1 MEVEYKL
8 LKWILCLVLVQRIL
22 AVQEFITMPSNV
34 EVNPG
39 ETSRL
44 ICTVRN
50 RGGECAWL
58 KDGVVVGRI
67 NEKYRFQREPA
78 DGDCSIDVLNSK
90 LEDDDG
96 MWQCQV
102 TQGSLHDPTLT
113 SGEVR
118 LTVREAPLPPLIEDN
133 TIQIHP
139 GDPLKIRAG
148 ESKRLHCVSRRGNPP
163 ALIKWFIEEEE
174 ITSMSNQTSIKDV
187 DKVKTWQT
195 TSVLDYVFHKGHNNN
210 KLKCEAFHAAYE
222 SGSMKIE
229 VNLEILYLP
238 EIRLEGTP
246 TNDIVEGTSV
256 SLKCIA
262 DANPAANI
270 IWLKS
275 GNSGIYE
282 IKDQI
287 EFNSITRT
295 DSAEYTCS
303 AKNEI
308 GESKKLTVMIDVK
321 YKPKIL
327 RVDTGPG
334 TSVALYSG
342 TSLHCVAEGNPP
354 PRYVWLQKVDKNT
367 WQERGR
373 NATLFIHNVTYTFQG
388 IYKCVASN
396 IINNSKAEDE
406 SEEVTL
412 DVTGAPQILKDM
424 AKTPEKVVIEKD
436 EDAFIIIFFCSDP
449 TPQRTFWEW
458 GSQKLDA
465 GKAHDKYVAEPII
478 QDEVQHDCYQARL
491 IVQKA
496 DGSDSRKYTLNIE
509 NEKGRESHA
518 VSLKVREPV
527 SLSVVIGIVVGCI
540 ILFII
545 IILVI
550 IYLLRAEKWCFN
562 RHREYAPES
571 DSELGHS
578 VKNGRTT
585 NSGAIPPDA
594 LYANLKTE
602 KETQKNKEIPNRKES
617 LVYASLDLSQPSNEV
632 QKPLTSPQE
641 RTQYAEIQFQPKKRV
656 EQNND

>member
-1 MEVEYKL
+1 MDIWLLLSYFVHQSALTPSVERRGGESNGVRLQCWLQCVRVLEFGLYVKSL
-8 LKWILCLVLVQRIL
+8 LGRHGSGIQTFKVDIMSSTC
-22 AVQEFITMPSNV
+22 TNPNDV

-139 GDPLKIRAG
+139 GDLLKIRAG
-148 ESKRLHCVSRRGNPP
+148 ESKRLHCVSRRGNPS
-163 ALIKWFIEEEE
+163 ALLKWFIEDED

-187 DKVKTWQT
+187 DKEKTWQA
-195 TSVLDYVFHKGHNNN
+195 TSVLDYVFNKGHNKN
-210 KLKCEAFHAAYE
+210 KLKCEALHAAYE
-222 SGSMKIE
+222 SGSKEIE
-229 VNLEILYLP
+229 INLQILYLP

-246 TNDIVEGTSV
+246 INDIVEGSSV

-262 DANPAANI
+262 DANPEASI

-275 GNSGIYE
+275 GNSEIYE

-287 EFNSITRT
+287 EFNSISRA
-295 DSAEYTCS
+295 DSADYTCS

-308 GESKKLTVMIDVK
+308 GESEKLTVKIDVK

-327 RVDTGPG
+327 QVTPGPE
-334 TSVALYSG
+334 TTVALYNA
-342 TSLHCVAEGNPP
+342 TCLECHAEGNPP
-354 PRYVWLQKVDKNT
+354 PRYIWLQKVSSDPVM
-367 WQERGR
+367 WQERGH
-373 NATLFIHNVTYTFQG
+373 NSTLYIHNVTYAYQG

-396 IINNSKAEDE
+396 IINNL
-406 SEEVTL
+406 EEKVDSNEVIL
-412 DVTGAPQILKDM
+412 DVTGAPQILRDV
-424 AKTPEKVVIEKD
+424 AKTQEKVVTEKD

-449 TPQRTFWEW
+449 SPQRTFWEW
-458 GSQKLDA
+458 GSQKLDT
-465 GKAHDKYVAEPII
+465 GKTHEKYIAEPLVPDEI
-478 QDEVQHDCYQARL
+478 QQDCYQAKL
-491 IVQKA
+491 IVQKV

-518 VSLKVREPV
+518 VALKVREPV
-527 SLSVVIGIVVGCI
+527 LLSVVIGIVVGSI
-540 ILFII
+540 ALFII
-545 IILVI
+545 IIVVV

-562 RHREYAPES
+562 RHREFAPES

-585 NSGAIPPDA
+585 NAGAIPPDA
-594 LYANLKTE
+594 LYANL
-602 KETQKNKEIPNRKES
+602 
-617 LVYASLDLSQPSNEV
+617 
-632 QKPLTSPQE
+632 
-641 RTQYAEIQFQPKKRV
+641 
-656 EQNND
+656 